1 MKWVKDHLQFVHLK
15 HLKIVSVDYDQIVS
29 EYISCIGPGDAPRD
43 FTSIPTMT
51 DVTFNW
57 SIPATPNGIITQYSL
72 TVVNLVTGV
81 AISYSV
87 YVAPYQQ
94 QVSQLVTGFRPYENY
109 TATVT
114 GTTLVGYGPVAV
126 TEGRTK
132 PDSKLL
138 PLLLFYSFSVQH
150 PAHQF

>member
-1 MKWVKDHLQFVHLK
+1 M
-15 HLKIVSVDYDQIVS
+15 IN
-29 EYISCIGPGDAPRD
+29 ISFIGPEDAPRD
-43 FTSIPTMT
+43 FTSSPTMT
-51 DVTFNW
+51 NVTFNW

-87 YVAPYQQ
+87 DVTPYQQ

-109 TATVT
+109 TATVA

-132 PDSKLL
+132 SDSKLM
-138 PLLLFYSFSVQH
+138 FYYIIVLICFQH
-150 PAHQF
+150 PVHQI